1 MSELILRLTGE
12 KISIQDEKNET
23 GGNSMEKFFEPMIER
38 AKAKARIE
46 ALSEGMAAGEAKGEN
61 SLARLIGLLLS
72 EGKNDKIKEVVENE
86 DIRHGLYKEYGI
98 Q

>member
-1 MSELILRLTGE
+1 
-12 KISIQDEKNET
+12 
-23 GGNSMEKFFEPMIER
+23 MEKFFEPMIER

-61 SLARLIGLLLS
+61 SLARLISLLLS